1 MNHLQAQDPIGNL
14 LPVTSIP
21 YDYSELSMAFV
32 DAAAILELDN
42 VLLAQYNTHYG
53 LRFSAF
59 DAYLRPAMD
68 RSNLRILVN
77 TRMHKVWIPRQSFY
91 DCNLDFIRILD

>member
-1 MNHLQAQDPIGNL
+1 MNHFQNQDSVGHL

-32 DAAAILELDN
+32 DAAAILNLDN

-53 LRFSAF
+53 VRFSAF

-68 RSNLRILVN
+68 RPNLKILVN
-77 TRMHKVWIPRQSFY
+77 TRMHKVQMRGAGNHF
-91 DCNLDFIRILD
+91 FGF